1 MIVSKQAGRG
11 VLAVPAGVGLREQ
24 AVSGMLWSA
33 GSRLLTQVL
42 DQVFTVVLVRMLAPR
57 DFGLMAMSA
66 VFTSLLNVFADMG
79 LARAVVQREKID
91 EEYLSTAFWGNV
103 ASGFVMCGLALAGA
117 APIARLYDEPMAGAI
132 LAALSLRFLFA
143 GGSATHVALLTRQMK
158 FGALTTRAVVSTVV
172 GGTVGVVLVL
182 KGAGV
187 WSLVGQALATS
198 LSRAVLLWV
207 ATSWRPR
214 RLFSWEKARDLW
226 SFGGQLL
233 GARIF
238 SYVVKQSDNFLIARM
253 LGPAMLG
260 YYAFAYGL
268 FLAPLIDISLIVGR
282 VTLPAF
288 SRLQRDIARLRQGF
302 VETSTYVSMF
312 GFPAIVG
319 FFLVAPDLV
328 AVIFGDKWLPAVPA
342 LRTLLVAGFLSSHT
356 NIWQSVFQAMNK
368 PAWVLLWAFVSACVY
383 VPAFVVGVR
392 WGIAGVAAGYLAST
406 LLLVPI
412 QLMLVQKLL
421 SLRMRDYLARF
432 VPVVAA
438 SAAMAAI
445 VYGVQHFVPGEGMRI
460 ALRLG
465 LSITAG
471 GLTYLIG
478 IFLMQRDLLT
488 ALIRILTR
496 LRRTRTSELAGETV

>member
-288 SRLQRDIARLRQGF
+288 SRLQRDIARDR
-302 VETSTYVSMF
+302 
-312 GFPAIVG
+312 
-319 FFLVAPDLV
+319 
-328 AVIFGDKWLPAVPA
+328 K
-342 LRTLLVAGFLSSHT
+342 
-356 NIWQSVFQAMNK
+356 SV
-368 PAWVLLWAFVSACVY
+368 V
-383 VPAFVVGVR
+383 
-392 WGIAGVAAGYLAST
+392 
-406 LLLVPI
+406 
-412 QLMLVQKLL
+412 
-421 SLRMRDYLARF
+421 
-432 VPVVAA
+432 
-438 SAAMAAI
+438 
-445 VYGVQHFVPGEGMRI
+445 
-460 ALRLG
+460 
-465 LSITAG
+465 
-471 GLTYLIG
+471 
-478 IFLMQRDLLT
+478 
-488 ALIRILTR
+488 
-496 LRRTRTSELAGETV
+496 